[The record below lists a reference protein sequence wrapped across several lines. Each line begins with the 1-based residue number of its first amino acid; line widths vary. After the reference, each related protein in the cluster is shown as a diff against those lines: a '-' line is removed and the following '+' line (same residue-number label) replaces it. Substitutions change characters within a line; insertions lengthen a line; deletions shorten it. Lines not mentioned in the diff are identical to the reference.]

1 LKAVPIILFLA
12 QQAITPLRNTLLS
25 VDSKAQPNIATMRQ
39 IVFFTF
45 MLLFVQVFVAFGQ
58 KEIYI
63 SQYLHNQYT
72 VNSAF
77 AGSGEALTLFGS
89 FRKQWAGIEGT
100 PQAQL
105 ASANTPLKNDK
116 IALGFELYNQNIG
129 MSRQS
134 GFSASYTY
142 RLRQSQYNWIGLG
155 LNAGGSSIAS
165 NWSDV
170 PVYDQDDP
178 LFAINET
185 IFAPSLGVGATWYGP
200 RFFSGLSIS
209 NLFYTDVYETGETS
223 LDLGQSQFIATAGYL
238 AHLGA
243 HFDLQPS
250 LLARFNT
257 PYGSIFDVGLTVIWQ
272 EMLWAGVTYRS
283 SDEVTTMAAF
293 QPSASLRLAYSIDFS
308 TGDVASYNNG
318 THEIS
323 IRYYLGRKIKTDS
336 PKFF

>member
-1 LKAVPIILFLA
+1 VVPIILFLA
-12 QQAITPLRNTLLS
+12 QQAMNPLRNTLLS
-25 VDSKAQPNIATMRQ
+25 DDNIAQPNNATMRQ
-39 IVFFTF
+39 IVFITL
-45 MLLFVQVFVAFGQ
+45 MLLFVQVFAAFGQ

-89 FRKQWAGIEGT
+89 FRKQWAGIDGS

-105 ASANTPLKNDK
+105 ASANTPLRNDNV
-116 IALGFELYNQNIG
+116 ALGIELFNQNIG
-129 MSRQS
+129 ESRQS

-142 RLRQSQYNWIGLG
+142 RLRQSSYNWIGLG
-155 LNAGGSSIAS
+155 FNAGASSVVS

-170 PVYDQDDP
+170 PVYDPDDP
-178 LFAINET
+178 LFASSET
-185 IFAPSLGVGATWYGP
+185 VFAPSLGLGATWYGP

-223 LDLGQSQFIATAGYL
+223 FDLSRSQFIATAGYL
-238 AHLGA
+238 AGLGA

-257 PYGSIFDVGLTVIWQ
+257 PYGSIFDVGATVIWH
-272 EMLWAGVTYRS
+272 EMLWAGLTYRS
-283 SDEVTTMAAF
+283 SDEVTAMAAF